1 MLIGK
6 NEVLEWI
13 ELNNTPYWNIRKSEK
28 GPVVHPSHKNENL
41 TVVESK
47 EYLERVLNLYGQGT
61 YFIEAYAKDQ
71 ARNAWYKTSFN
82 LGILPANIE
91 GSAGIA
97 GSGIADIKE
106 QVKSELKQEMELDR
120 LRQENIELRAEIN
133 SSQYRIGNKIEPYIP
148 SIIEGLFDVKK
159 VQVGQDQAEVAGLPG
174 KKPEDYQKRL
184 EAAFDE
190 WFKMEKEVHPVELI
204 EKIVNLAKTKPDQY
218 KIAKTMLMNG

>member
-1 MLIGK
+1 MLLGK
-6 NEVLEWI
+6 TEVLEWI
-13 ELNNTPYWNIRKSEK
+13 EMNNTPYWNIRRSEK

-41 TVVESK
+41 TVGESK

-71 ARNAWYKTSFN
+71 ARNAWYKSSFN
-82 LGILPANIE
+82 LGSLPANIE

-97 GSGIADIKE
+97 GSGVEAIKE
-106 QVKSELKQEMELDR
+106 QVKSELKQEMELER
-120 LRQENIELRAEIN
+120 LREENRLLHEEIN
-133 SSQYRIGNKIEPYIP
+133 SSQYRIGNKLEPYIP

-159 VQVGQDQAEVAGLPG
+159 EQIGQDHAQVAGLPG
-174 KKPEDYQKRL
+174 KKPQDYQKRL

-190 WFKMEKEVHPVELI
+190 WFKLEKEIHPVALI

-218 KIAKTMLMNG
+218 KVAKAMLMNG